1 MEILIKKIQANP
13 FSTPHHATIGSAG
26 IDLSA
31 NIKHNI
37 CIMPKQRCLVPTG
50 LKMELPRNIEGQIR
64 PRSGLAV
71 KYGIT
76 VLNTPGTIDA
86 DYRGEI
92 KILLI
97 NLGDKEYLIKNHMRI
112 AQIIFSSYQIV
123 TFKYVHTLTTTL
135 RNQSGF
141 GSTGI

>member
-1 MEILIKKIQANP
+1 MEILIKTIKTSPWSIP
-13 FSTPHHATIGSAG
+13 YHATIGSAG

-31 NIKHNI
+31 SIEHNI
-37 CIMPKQRCLVPTG
+37 CIMPQQRCLVPTG
-50 LKMELPRNIEGQIR
+50 LKIAIPKRIEGQIR

-71 KYGIT
+71 KHGIT
-76 VLNTPGTIDA
+76 ILNAPGTIDS

-97 NLGDKEYLIKNHMRI
+97 NLGDKKYLIKNHMRI
-112 AQIIFSSYQIV
+112 AQVIFSSYHIV
-123 TFKYVHTLTTTL
+123 TFKYVNTLTTTL
-135 RNQSGF
+135 RNESGF